1 MIAWYTDSNTVY
13 LKWLGWNSR
22 RCVLETV
29 SEGLQHGSKDNEDTG
44 IIDEGYKYVISCNMK
59 VEKGIFLN

>member
-1 MIAWYTDSNTVY
+1 M
-13 LKWLGWNSR
+13 
-22 RCVLETV
+22 ETV
-29 SEGLQHGSKDNEDTG
+29 SEGLQRGSKDDEDTG